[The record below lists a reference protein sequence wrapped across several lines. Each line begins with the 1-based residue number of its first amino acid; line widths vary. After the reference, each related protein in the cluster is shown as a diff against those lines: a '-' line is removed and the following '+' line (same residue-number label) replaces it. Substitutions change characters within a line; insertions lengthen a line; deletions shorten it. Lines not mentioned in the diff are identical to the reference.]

1 MVEMT
6 AEEQNKGKGM
16 RRIEESL
23 RYLWD
28 NIKCTNIWIIAVPD
42 YEKKKKKSTEK
53 YFEEIVVENFPNI
66 RKGNNQSDPRS
77 AKHPLQVKPKE
88 KYNKTNINQANRD

>member
-28 NIKCTNIWIIAVPD
+28 NIKCTNI
-42 YEKKKKKSTEK
+42 
-53 YFEEIVVENFPNI
+53 
-66 RKGNNQSDPRS
+66 
-77 AKHPLQVKPKE
+77 
-88 KYNKTNINQANRD
+88 